1 MELLPFKEARYVLKH
16 YGLQHQ
22 KAKTIEEL
30 AELIVALQK
39 DLLANKDG
47 LSKEVIE
54 EMADVHVMLLQLMVY
69 DEDYFNDVYDEM
81 RYKLGRQQERIRSE
95 SINSVREQSNGL

>member
-30 AELIVALQK
+30 AEMIVALQK
-39 DLLANKDG
+39 DLLAGKDG

-54 EMADVHVMLLQLMVY
+54 EMADVHVMLLQLMMY

-81 RYKLGRQQERIRSE
+81 RCKLERQQERIKSE
-95 SINSVREQSNGL
+95 SINSM

>member
-39 DLLANKDG
+39 DLLAGKDG

-54 EMADVHVMLLQLMVY
+54 EMADVHVMLLQLMMY

-81 RYKLGRQQERIRSE
+81 RYKLERQQERIRNE
-95 SINSVREQSNGL
+95 SINSMRVQSNGL

>member
-22 KAKTIEEL
+22 KAKAIEEL
-30 AELIVALQK
+30 AELIIALQK
-39 DLLANKDG
+39 DLLADKDG

-54 EMADVHVMLLQLMVY
+54 EMADVHVMLLQLMMY

-81 RYKLGRQQERIRSE
+81 RYKLERQQERIQE
-95 SINSVREQSNGL
+95 EQKRV

>member
-39 DLLANKDG
+39 DLLSGKDG
-47 LSKEVIE
+47 LSKKVIE
-54 EMADVHVMLLQLMVY
+54 EMADVHVMLLQLMMY

-81 RYKLGRQQERIRSE
+81 RYKLERQQESIRSE
-95 SINSVREQSNGL
+95 SINSV

>member
-1 MELLPFKEARYVLKH
+1 MELLPFKEARYVLSH
-16 YGLQHQ
+16 YGLKHQ

-30 AELIVALQK
+30 GELIVALQK
-39 DLLANKDG
+39 DLFVGKDG

-81 RYKLGRQQERIRSE
+81 RYKLERQQERIRSE
-95 SINSVREQSNGL
+95 SINSL

>member
-30 AELIVALQK
+30 GELIVALQK
-39 DLLANKDG
+39 DLLADKDG

-54 EMADVHVMLLQLMVY
+54 EMADVHVMLLQLMMY

-81 RYKLGRQQERIRSE
+81 IYKLERQHERIQE
-95 SINSVREQSNGL
+95 EQKRV